1 MVGTPHRSL
10 LVRQPPRSP
19 VPSPAPLSSL
29 ALLAAGHHPAC
40 FRSRAAMVLWN
51 DSDISDDSV
60 AEYISSCGSPIKI
73 PATIEDPNYAGVDD
87 DLMVICENDKPTDKL
102 AAFEGISTGRRFLAC
117 SLDQASNCG
126 IVHWVDEEWPEHLQ
140 NALHKLCLMIT
151 YRKPDHQKDVENIT
165 ISVDSSMGNM
175 KERLLAKD
183 VEISKLKVDVEQ
195 LKFIHVAQGNCIRN
209 MKHNHLKEKEKMG
222 TVNRTL
228 KFCWANL
235 KKEKEKL
242 DGCIVELM
250 KDKEKWS
257 IEKTAMECCIADLKK
272 AGENN
277 KRKLKDIKCIVMKN
291 KLSCDMTMWVII
303 FI

>member
-1 MVGTPHRSL
+1 
-10 LVRQPPRSP
+10 
-19 VPSPAPLSSL
+19 
-29 ALLAAGHHPAC
+29 
-40 FRSRAAMVLWN
+40 MVLWN

-60 AEYISSCGSPIKI
+60 AEYISSCRSPIKI
-73 PATIEDPNYAGVDD
+73 PATIENPNYAGVDD
-87 DLMVICENDKPTDKL
+87 DLMVKPTDKL
-102 AAFEGISTGRRFLAC
+102 AVFEGISIGRRFLAC
-117 SLDQASNCG
+117 SLDETYEKLAEDVNNLLNSQDNL
-126 IVHWVDEEWPEHLQ
+126 LQ
-140 NALHKLCLMIT
+140 
-151 YRKPDHQKDVENIT
+151 PDHQKDVENIT

-235 KKEKEKL
+235 KKEKENL
-242 DGCIVELM
+242 NGCIVELM

-257 IEKTAMECCIADLKK
+257 IEKTPMECCIADLKK